1 MKNHFA
7 FTLLAAALVGPEL
20 SAAPGSCATLW
31 AEQSRAGPSDWNPVE
46 KSRNVGKSRFLQDT
60 SGAVVSIPVAT
71 LERPSAEKRLFR
83 PDLAHK
89 GKPRSDRIGRRFL
102 LSRAANTA

>member
-7 FTLLAAALVGPEL
+7 FTLLAAALV
-20 SAAPGSCATLW
+20 AAPKLSLADDAHWESLRVYNLSGGSRVAV
-31 AEQSRAGPSDWNPVE
+31 AVPSDWNPVE
-46 KSRNVGKSRFLQDT
+46 KSRNVGKSPLRFQDT

-71 LERPSAEKRLFR
+71 LERASAEKRLFR

-89 GKPRSDRIGRRFL
+89 VARSDR
-102 LSRAANTA
+102 